1 LGVGGWEENGKR
13 LGEVNDE
20 LFQIVH
26 GESDEDSAD
35 GSYSPLAKSINK
47 VRIVNKVV
55 RFKQGGTSHST
66 QSSDKSAATTTG
78 ADSNS
83 GAPTPLASQNELK
96 PQQTGSLTNQKNS
109 RNKTLL
115 KPCLKA
121 NNSYSHTYSDAFVQ
135 NNKRLGI
142 APDTSQKAEEF
153 RKKRLRFHIPSSKQT
168 VLSSVLTQTVWEPD
182 ATIPRFE
189 FFNFNASY
197 VCLYSF
203 GRQGTKSRGGATP
216 PRSTERAC
224 ILLRIPADWSGSSPT
239 STPAPGSPYQS
250 FNHSILIAENVG
262 TECGRSS

>member
-1 LGVGGWEENGKR
+1 MDKLMVGGCQEENWKR
-13 LGEVNDE
+13 LGQVDNE

-26 GESDEDSAD
+26 AKREEDSAD
-35 GSYSPLAKSINK
+35 GSPSPLAKSINK
-47 VRIVNKVV
+47 VRIVNKGG

-83 GAPTPLASQNELK
+83 GAPAPLASQTELK
-96 PQQTGSLTNQKNS
+96 PQPKGSLTNQKNG

-142 APDTSQKAEEF
+142 APDMSQKAEEF

-168 VLSSVLTQTVWEPD
+168 ALSSVLTQTVWEPD

-189 FFNFNASY
+189 FFNFNAL
-197 VCLYSF
+197 VCL
-203 GRQGTKSRGGATP
+203 P
-216 PRSTERAC
+216 
-224 ILLRIPADWSGSSPT
+224 
-239 STPAPGSPYQS
+239 
-250 FNHSILIAENVG
+250 V
-262 TECGRSS
+262 